1 MAQTHIAKD
10 MQSNNIKIT
19 LLGTGTSC
27 GVPVIGCNCRVCCS
41 NNPKDKRLRTAAV
54 VESATTRILFDCGPD
69 FRQQMLRH
77 FQGVSFKQQ
86 LNLNGDLYNTEDFS
100 NIKPCRNSSK
110 IDAIFISHI
119 HYDHCGGID
128 DLRPFC
134 VFGDIKI
141 YSNESVIDN
150 MHHTLPYLFAEHKYP
165 GLPQITASA
174 YKNHDTITVG
184 DIDVQ
189 VFTVM
194 HGKLPISAFRIGNFA
209 YITDM
214 KTIDDSELPF
224 LQGVETMVVNA
235 LRYKP
240 QHKTHLMVDEA
251 IDFCKKVGT
260 KKVYFTHMCH
270 DIGRHDETNKLLP
283 EGFEL
288 GFDGQE
294 IYI

>member
-1 MAQTHIAKD
+1 
-10 MQSNNIKIT
+10 MQNTKLKIT

-27 GVPVIGCNCRVCCS
+27 GVPVVGCNCRVCLS
-41 NNPKDKRLRTAAV
+41 DDPKDKRLRTSAM
-54 VESATTRILFDCGPD
+54 VESESTRILIDCGPD
-69 FRQQMLRH
+69 FYHQMLRR
-77 FQGVSFKQQ
+77 FRGVSFKE
-86 LNLNGDLYNTEDFS
+86 LLKMEGDLYNTELKTGS
-100 NIKPCRNSSK
+100 EKSYPSPPKRGVGGGA
-110 IDAIFISHI
+110 IDAVFISHI

-141 YSNESVIDN
+141 YSNEMVIEN
-150 MHHTLPYLFAEHKYP
+150 MHHTLPYLFVENKYP
-165 GLPQITASA
+165 GVPQITASA

-194 HGKLPISAFRIGNFA
+194 HGKMPISAFRIGNFA

-224 LQGVETMVVNA
+224 LEGIETLVVNA
-235 LRYKP
+235 LRYEP
-240 QHKTHLMVDEA
+240 QHPTHLMVDEA
-251 IDFCKKVGT
+251 IDFSRKIGA

-270 DIGRHDETNKLLP
+270 DVGLHEEVNKKLP
-283 EGFEL
+283 EGFSL
-288 GFDGQE
+288 GYDGQE
-294 IYI
+294 IFV

>member
-1 MAQTHIAKD
+1 
-10 MQSNNIKIT
+10 MQNTKLKIT

-27 GVPVIGCNCRVCCS
+27 GVPVVGCNCPVCLS
-41 NNPKDKRLRTAAV
+41 DDPKDKRLRTSAM
-54 VESATTRILFDCGPD
+54 VESETTRILIDCGPD
-69 FRQQMLRH
+69 FYHQMLRH
-77 FQGVSFKQQ
+77 FRGVSFKKQ
-86 LNLNGDLYNTEDFS
+86 LNIQGDLYNTEDFS
-100 NIKPCRNSSK
+100 NIKPSAHSSK
-110 IDAIFISHI
+110 IDAVFISHI

-141 YSNESVIDN
+141 YSNEMVIEN
-150 MHHTLPYLFAEHKYP
+150 MHHTLPYLFAENKYP
-165 GLPQITASA
+165 GIPQITASA

-189 VFTVM
+189 VFTVN

-214 KTIDDSELPF
+214 KTIDDSELPY
-224 LQGVETMVVNA
+224 LEGLETLVINA
-235 LRYKP
+235 LRYEP
-240 QHKTHLMVDEA
+240 QHHTHLMVDEA
-251 IDFCKKVGT
+251 IDFVRKIGA

-270 DIGRHDETNKLLP
+270 DIGLHEEVNRKLP

-288 GFDGQE
+288 GYDGQE
-294 IYI
+294 ILL